1 MERRKA
7 FIRAL
12 AEFLCGD
19 QARKSIELQ
28 MGKPHAS
35 EWAALRSA
43 SPIQGWADVD
53 EAEETLTSF
62 LDTANAGV
70 DRT

>member
-1 MERRKA
+1 MSNNSRLEKKRR

-12 AEFLCGD
+12 AEFLAGD

-28 MGKPHAS
+28 MGKDHAK

-43 SPIQGWADVD
+43 CPLHGYPTVE
-53 EAEETLTSF
+53 EAEQELTEF
-62 LDTANAGV
+62 LG
-70 DRT
+70 